1 MTKKL
6 YLILAIVLAALIVLA
21 GCQRSAS
28 TAPLATATQGSPS
41 VPQNVGGG
49 ATEDPMKMLQ
59 LYATQ
64 TAMYAAGLPT
74 ATPTVP
80 GQTPA
85 SGGTA
90 ITPMASATN
99 TSVVPGVGQPT
110 NTPVVIATTPVAT
123 TVVTRPATYTLQI
136 GEYPY
141 CIARRF
147 NVNPN
152 DLLALNGLTN
162 GQLFQPGLTLKIPS
176 IGTFPGSRALH
187 THPGTYIVVADDTI
201 YKIACYYGDVDPL
214 TLASVNKLVA
224 PYKLTVG
231 QNLSIP

>member
-6 YLILAIVLAALIVLA
+6 YLTLAFVLAAVLVLA

-28 TAPLATATQGSPS
+28 NAPFGTPTQQGTHA

-49 ATEDPMKMLQ
+49 VTEDPMTQLELFASQ
-59 LYATQ
+59 TALYAT
-64 TAMYAAGLPT
+64 GLPT
-74 ATPTVP
+74 ATATPV
-80 GQTPA
+80 GQV
-85 SGGTA
+85 G
-90 ITPMASATN
+90 ITPMASATS
-99 TSVVPGVGQPT
+99 TLVAPPPGQAT
-110 NTPVVIATTPVAT
+110 NTPVVAITPVAT
-123 TVVTRPATYTLQI
+123 TVVIRPATYTLQI

-152 DLLALNGLTN
+152 DLLVVNGLTD

-176 IGTFPGSRALH
+176 TGTFPGPRALH

-201 YKIACYYGDVDPL
+201 YKIACYFGDVDPFVIA
-214 TLASVNKLVA
+214 TANKLVA
-224 PYKLTVG
+224 PYKLTIG
-231 QNLSIP
+231 QTLTIP